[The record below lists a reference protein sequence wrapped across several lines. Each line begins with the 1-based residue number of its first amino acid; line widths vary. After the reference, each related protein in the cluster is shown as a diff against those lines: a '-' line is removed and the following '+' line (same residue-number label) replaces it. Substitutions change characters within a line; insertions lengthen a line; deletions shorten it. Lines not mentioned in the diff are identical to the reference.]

1 MIIGRMLR
9 KDFLR
14 KKLITIV
21 LFGFIFL
28 SALLAASGSNLIVEL
43 SNSLNAL
50 FAKAHTP
57 HFVQMH
63 AGPLDQATIDRWA
76 AANEMVF
83 DHQTV
88 EMITVDGSNLYLGES
103 GNSEENSIMDISFVT
118 QNEGFDFL
126 LDLDN
131 NIIQLSPGEIAVPVY
146 YSQERDLAVGDEV
159 RVNTGSRE
167 NTGAGDRVF
176 TITTFSRDSQMNPAI
191 ASSKRFLIHA
201 QDYASLRETIAETEY
216 LIEFLLVDESEI
228 SAFVSA
234 YQASDLPQTGPTV
247 DQGLFR
253 IMNTLSD
260 GLVAG
265 VVILISVLLIVI
277 AILSLRFTLL
287 ATIEEDTKEIGVMK
301 AIGISRFDIKRLY
314 LAKYVVMGASAALLG
329 YLVSLL
335 LNQVLSANVLLYLG
349 SASKNVLQTAL
360 PLAAA
365 SGIFLIV
372 TLSCVVILRRFN
384 RISAVEALRT
394 GSGTGSVGES
404 MRRIPMLNLKRGRKL
419 NINAYLGVRDV
430 LQRSRLYGL
439 LAFVFFFCAVIII
452 IPIHFLTTIQS
463 PTFISYMGT
472 GQSDIRIDLRQSE
485 DVADR
490 FDRTVAT
497 LADDPEVTKL
507 SPLVTSQFKVK
518 QGDGTLETLNIE
530 SGNFSLFPLDYVQGN
545 APQQENEIALSYLN
559 AMDMEKQI
567 GDSVTL
573 IIEGQ
578 EREMVVSGI
587 YQDITNGGRTAKA
600 TLPHDPQTV
609 LWYTINLNLAPE
621 ANIEKKVLEYSQL
634 FDPARIT
641 DTASFVSQ
649 TVGNTVQQLETVTVV
664 TVVVGLAVSVLITS
678 LFMMMLITKDSNQI
692 AIMRSL
698 GFSLRHIRTQ
708 YLSRALFLLVFGIA
722 LGTLFS
728 NTLGQQLVSVIL
740 SLQGASRI
748 RFVIDPLQAY
758 VMYPLLLM
766 ITVAVTTF
774 LSTRTGIKETN
785 IAAMIME

>member
-21 LFGFIFL
+21 VFAFIFL
-28 SALLAASGSNLIVEL
+28 AALLVASGTNLIIEL
-43 SNSLNAL
+43 GNSLNVL
-50 FAKAHTP
+50 FTRANTP

-63 AGPLDQATIDRWA
+63 AGPLDQAEIDSWA
-76 AANEMVF
+76 AANDMVT
-83 DHQTV
+83 DQQTA

-103 GNSEENSIMDISFVT
+103 ENSEQTSIMDISFVT

-146 YSQERDLAVGDEV
+146 YSQERDLAIGDEV
-159 RVNTGSRE
+159 RVNTD
-167 NTGAGDRVF
+167 AGEMVF
-176 TITTFSRDSQMNPAI
+176 AISAFSRDSQMNPAI
-191 ASSKRFLIHA
+191 ASSKRFLIHE
-201 QDYASLRETIAETEY
+201 QDYANLREYIVETEY
-216 LIEFLLVDESEI
+216 LIEFLLVDDTLI
-228 SAFVSA
+228 STFASA
-234 YQASDLPQTGPTV
+234 YQESDLPKTGPVV
-247 DQGLFR
+247 DKGLFR
-253 IMNTLSD
+253 IINSLSD

-265 VVILISVLLIVI
+265 VVILMSLLLIVI
-277 AILSLRFTLL
+277 AILCLRFTLL
-287 ATIEEDTKEIGVMK
+287 ATIEEDSREIGVMK
-301 AIGISRFDIKRLY
+301 AIGIARSDIKRLY
-314 LAKYVVMGASAALLG
+314 LAKYFVMGAAAALLG
-329 YLVSLL
+329 YLTSLL
-335 LNQVLSANVLLYLG
+335 LNQVLSANILLYIG
-349 SASKNVLQTAL
+349 SASKSVLQTVL

-365 SGIFLIV
+365 SSIFLIV
-372 TLSCVVILRRFN
+372 TISCAVILRRFN
-384 RISAVEALRT
+384 RISAVEALRS
-394 GSGTGSVGES
+394 GSAGES
-404 MRRIPMLNLKRGRKL
+404 LRSIPMLNLKRSRVL
-419 NINAYLGVRDV
+419 NINVYLGFRDV

-490 FDRTVAT
+490 FDAAVAT
-497 LADDPEVTKL
+497 LADDPDVAKL
-507 SPLVTSQFKVK
+507 SPLVTSQFKVM
-518 QGDGTLETLNIE
+518 QSDGSLEILNIE
-530 SGNFSLFPLDYVQGN
+530 SGDFSLFPLDYVKGT

-559 AMDMEKQI
+559 AREMEKQI
-567 GDSVTL
+567 GDTVTL
-573 IIEGQ
+573 VIKGQ
-578 EREMVVSGI
+578 EHEMAVSGI

-600 TLPHDPQTV
+600 ALPYNPQSV
-609 LWYTINLNLAPE
+609 IWYTVNLNLAPD
-621 ANIEKKVLEYSQL
+621 ASIEEKVLEYSQL
-634 FDPARIT
+634 FDTARVT
-641 DTASFVSQ
+641 DTASFISQ
-649 TVGNTVQQLETVTVV
+649 TVGNTVQQLKTVTVV

-678 LFMMMLITKDSNQI
+678 LFMMMLISKDSNQI

-708 YLSRALFLLVFGIA
+708 YLTRALFLLAFGIM

-728 NTLGQQLVSVIL
+728 NTLGQQLVSVVL

-766 ITVAVTTF
+766 FTVAATTF

-785 IAAMIME
+785 IAEMILE

>member
-1 MIIGRMLR
+1 MIGRMLR

-21 LFGFIFL
+21 VFAFIFL
-28 SALLAASGSNLIVEL
+28 SALLVASGTNLIVEL

-50 FAKAHTP
+50 FTRANTP

-63 AGPLDQATIDRWA
+63 AGPLDQAEIDSWA
-76 AANEMVF
+76 AANDMVA
-83 DHQTV
+83 DQQTV
-88 EMITVDGSNLYLGES
+88 KMITMDGSNLYLGES
-103 GNSEENSIMDISFVT
+103 QNPEENSIMDISFVT

-146 YSQERDLAVGDEV
+146 YSQQRDLAIGDKV
-159 RVNTGSRE
+159 RVNTGAE
-167 NTGAGDRVF
+167 DMVF
-176 TITTFSRDSQMNPAI
+176 AITAFSRDSQMNPAI
-191 ASSKRFLIHA
+191 ASSKRFLIHE
-201 QDYASLRETIAETEY
+201 QDYANLREYIDETEY
-216 LIEFLLVDESEI
+216 LIEFLLVDDSQI
-228 SAFVSA
+228 STFASA
-234 YQASDLPQTGPTV
+234 YQASDLPKIGPAV

-253 IMNTLSD
+253 ILNTLSD

-265 VVILISVLLIVI
+265 VVILMSLLLIVI

-287 ATIEEDTKEIGVMK
+287 ATIEEDTREIGVMK
-301 AIGISRFDIKRLY
+301 AIGIARSDIRRIY
-314 LAKYVVMGASAALLG
+314 LAKYVVMGAAAALLG
-329 YLVSLL
+329 YLTSLL
-335 LNQVLSANVLLYLG
+335 LNQVLSANVLLYIG
-349 SASKNVLQTAL
+349 SASKSVLQTAL
-360 PLAAA
+360 PLVAA
-365 SGIFLIV
+365 SSIFLIV
-372 TLSCVVILRRFN
+372 TISCVVILRRFN
-384 RISAVEALRT
+384 RISAVEALR
-394 GSGTGSVGES
+394 SGSVGES
-404 MRRIPMLNLKRGRKL
+404 MRSIPMLNLKRGRAL

-430 LQRSRLYGL
+430 LQRTRLYGL

-490 FDRTVAT
+490 FDSTVAYLT
-497 LADDPEVTKL
+497 ADPDVAKL
-507 SPLVTSQFKVK
+507 SPLVTSQFTIM
-518 QGDGTLETLNIE
+518 QSDGTLETLNIE
-530 SGNFSLFPLDYVQGN
+530 TGDFSLFPLDYVKGTV
-545 APQQENEIALSYLN
+545 PQQENEIALSFLN
-559 AMDMEKQI
+559 AGEMEKQI
-567 GDSVTL
+567 GDTVTL
-573 IIEGQ
+573 VIEGQ

-600 TLPHDPQTV
+600 TLPYNPQTV
-609 LWYTINLNLAPE
+609 IWYTVNLNLASD
-621 ANIEKKVLEYSQL
+621 ANIEEKMLEYSQI
-634 FDPARIT
+634 FDPARVT

-649 TVGNTVQQLETVTVV
+649 TVGNTVQQLKTVTVV
-664 TVVVGLAVSVLITS
+664 TVVVGLALSVLITS
-678 LFMMMLITKDSNQI
+678 LFMMMLITKDTNQI

-708 YLSRALFLLVFGIA
+708 YLTRALFLLAFGIV

-728 NTLGQQLVSVIL
+728 NTLGQQLVSVVF

-758 VMYPLLLM
+758 GIYPLLLM
-766 ITVAVTTF
+766 FTVAVTTI
-774 LSTRTGIKETN
+774 LSTRSGIKETN
-785 IAAMIME
+785 IAQMIME

>member
-14 KKLITIV
+14 KKLITAV
-21 LFGFIFL
+21 VFAFIFL
-28 SALLAASGSNLIVEL
+28 SALLVASGTNLIIEL
-43 SNSLNAL
+43 SNSLNVL
-50 FAKAHTP
+50 FARANTP

-63 AGPLDQATIDRWA
+63 AGPLDQAEIDSWA
-76 AANEMVF
+76 AANEVVT
-83 DHQTV
+83 DQQTV
-88 EMITVDGSNLYLGES
+88 EMITIDGSNLYLGES
-103 GNSEENSIMDISFVT
+103 QSSEATSIMDISFVT
-118 QNEGFDFL
+118 QNEDFDFL

-131 NIIQLSPGEIAVPVY
+131 NIIQLSPGDIAVPVY
-146 YSQERDLAVGDEV
+146 YGQERDLAIGDEV
-159 RVNTGSRE
+159 RVNTGV
-167 NTGAGDRVF
+167 DDMVF

-191 ASSKRFLIHA
+191 ASSKRFLVHEQA
-201 QDYASLRETIAETEY
+201 YANLRKHIDETEY
-216 LIEFLLVDESEI
+216 LIEFLLVDDSQI
-228 SAFVSA
+228 STFASA
-234 YQASDLPQTGPTV
+234 YQASDLPKIGPAI
-247 DQGLFR
+247 DKGLFK
-253 IMNTLSD
+253 IMNSLSD

-265 VVILISVLLIVI
+265 VVILMSLLLIVI
-277 AILSLRFTLL
+277 AILSLRFTLM

-301 AIGISRFDIKRLY
+301 AIGIARADIKRLY
-314 LAKYVVMGASAALLG
+314 LAKYVVMGVAAALLG
-329 YLVSLL
+329 YLTSLL
-335 LNQVLSANVLLYLG
+335 LNQVLSANVLLYIG
-349 SASKNVLQTAL
+349 SASKSVLQTAL
-360 PLAAA
+360 PLVAA
-365 SGIFLIV
+365 SSIFLIV
-372 TLSCVVILRRFN
+372 TISCMVILRRFN
-384 RISAVEALRT
+384 HISAVAALR
-394 GSGTGSVGES
+394 TGSVGES
-404 MRRIPMLNLKRGRKL
+404 MRSMPMLNLKRGRVL
-419 NINAYLGVRDV
+419 NINAYLGLRDV

-452 IPIHFLTTIQS
+452 TPIHFLTTIQS
-463 PTFISYMGT
+463 PTFISYLGS

-497 LADDPEVTKL
+497 LTDDPDVVKL
-507 SPLVTSQFKVK
+507 SPLVTSQFKVMRS
-518 QGDGTLETLNIE
+518 DGTLETLNIE
-530 SGNFSLFPLDYVQGN
+530 TGDFSLFPLDYVQGT

-559 AMDMEKQI
+559 ASEMEKQI
-567 GDSVTL
+567 GDTVTL
-573 IIEGQ
+573 VIEEQ

-600 TLPHDPQTV
+600 TVPYNPQSV
-609 LWYTINLNLAPE
+609 IWYTVNLNLAAD
-621 ANIEKKVLEYSQL
+621 ANIEEKVLAYSQL
-634 FDPARIT
+634 FDPARVT

-649 TVGNTVQQLETVTVV
+649 TVGNTVQQLKTVTVV
-664 TVVVGLAVSVLITS
+664 TVIVGLAVSVLITS

-698 GFSLRHIRTQ
+698 GFSLKHIRTQ
-708 YLSRALFLLVFGIA
+708 YLTRALFLLAFGIV

-728 NTLGQQLVSVIL
+728 NTLGQQLVSVVM

-766 ITVAVTTF
+766 FTVAVTTF